1 MTLRKKWL
9 MILSGIF
16 LLVIISACS
25 NQGNNLNEQSEPI
38 EPKQFAEVLLA
49 GEFKRIYAQM
59 SDEFQK
65 QVSLKEIER
74 LGKDF
79 NKGVDEFKLI
89 SEMKIDDTIQRL
101 AWVDEE
107 EEKGMMVVF
116 NEDHTI
122 ERLQLIPLAKH
133 GDTDEVFTET
143 IFDFPFED
151 EWFVFWGGTNVLV
164 NYHYELEQ
172 QRYAFDFL
180 KIKDGKSYEGDASKN
195 ESYFAFGEKYLAPA
209 AGIVIETENIIPD
222 NDPVGDVDTE
232 NPAGNYVIIDH
243 GNEEYSFLAH
253 FKHGSIEVEEGDKV
267 EQGDVL
273 GLVGN
278 SGNSSEPHIHF
289 HVADA
294 PDLEASK
301 SIRINFDTGDSI
313 IQGDFVK

>member
-1 MTLRKKWL
+1 
-9 MILSGIF
+9 
-16 LLVIISACS
+16 
-25 NQGNNLNEQSEPI
+25 
-38 EPKQFAEVLLA
+38 
-49 GEFKRIYAQM
+49 
-59 SDEFQK
+59 
-65 QVSLKEIER
+65 
-74 LGKDF
+74 
-79 NKGVDEFKLI
+79 
-89 SEMKIDDTIQRL
+89 MKIDDTIQRL

-209 AGIVIETENIIPD
+209 AGIEIETENII
-222 NDPVGDVDTE
+222 
-232 NPAGNYVIIDH
+232 H
-243 GNEEYSFLAH
+243 QKQSSFRFLRH
-253 FKHGSIEVEEGDKV
+253 RLHRISH
-267 EQGDVL
+267 L
-273 GLVGN
+273 L
-278 SGNSSEPHIHF
+278 S
-289 HVADA
+289 
-294 PDLEASK
+294 LK
-301 SIRINFDTGDSI
+301 SR
-313 IQGDFVK
+313 K